1 MVLTTHNMEEAEALC
16 SSIGI
21 MVGGRLH
28 CLGSN
33 QHLKARFGNGYQLEV
48 KLKQPSDESV
58 AEMVSE
64 ESLSLISS
72 QEELVSTCERLGNAE
87 RGLLVC
93 EDCEEGYAMYA
104 TLQQNGSVRAD
115 QFAHWWLLENAS
127 DRLMAELKAAFTDNS
142 EVSPVQLLERHDRSF
157 RFRIEMDKEE
167 DRDARA
173 TTTVASFFAVM
184 EEQIKG
190 SGTVAV
196 EEYSLSQASLEQIFN
211 QFAALQQEETGAVR
225 GLQGHGEPQGQSQ
238 DHGVAAGQTMYA
250 SSSAGRHSRTQPVPP

>member
-64 ESLSLISS
+64 EALSLISS
-72 QEELVSTCERLGNAE
+72 QEELVSICERLGNAE
-87 RGLLVC
+87 RGALVR
-93 EDCEEGYAMYA
+93 EDCEEGYAMYS
-104 TLQQNGSVRAD
+104 TLQQNGSIRAD
-115 QFAHWWLLENAS
+115 QFAHWWLLESAS
-127 DRLMAELKAAFTDNS
+127 DHLMAQLKAAFTDNS
-142 EVSPVQLLERHDRSF
+142 EEASPVQLLERHDRSF
-157 RFRIEMDKEE
+157 RFRIEME

-225 GLQGHGEPQGQSQ
+225 GLQGQHGEPQGQSQ
-238 DHGVAAGQTMYA
+238 DQQGGAAGQTMYA
-250 SSSAGRHSRTQPVPP
+250 SGSAGGHSRSQPVPP